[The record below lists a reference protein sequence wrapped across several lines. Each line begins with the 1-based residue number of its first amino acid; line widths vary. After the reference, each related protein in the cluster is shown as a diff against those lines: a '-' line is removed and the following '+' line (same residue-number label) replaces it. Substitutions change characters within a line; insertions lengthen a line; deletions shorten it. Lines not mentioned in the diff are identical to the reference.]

1 MLIVNDDIIADVV
14 AGTDTTK
21 LRKDL
26 KFSERV
32 LQLYEVYEGWVHFG
46 TTVNG
51 LEQTVCT
58 F

>member
-1 MLIVNDDIIADVV
+1 MVDVV

-26 KFSERV
+26 KFSERI
-32 LQLYEVYEGWVHFG
+32 LQLYEVYEGWVHFS

-51 LEQTVCT
+51 LAQTVCT